1 MDFQAITR
9 EILNFTG
16 TVNFWLVISLF
27 LMLSVSEFGISIPYL
42 METFW
47 ILAGYQTLTGSLPI
61 YFLAVLWITAMCGR
75 TFGAV
80 ILYHLARFSGSR
92 LMKLYRRIFKA
103 ALASRETA
111 EKTVNSPSSGKEG
124 FLTRVWH
131 KINSLSP
138 YSVAFGRLI
147 WMRVPLTLTL
157 GFKKQI
163 KILVP
168 GVVISSMVWD
178 TTYILVGVIGG
189 DVKLEPFQIVLLS
202 ICALTAIYGSIFLV
216 RWVIKTVESRPFHK
230 AANRA

>member
-16 TVNFWLVISLF
+16 TVNIWLVISLF

-47 ILAGYQTLTGSLPI
+47 ILTGYQTLTGSLPV

-92 LMKLYRRIFKA
+92 LMKLYRRIFKT

-111 EKTVNSPSSGKEG
+111 EKAVNSPSPAKEG
-124 FLTRVWH
+124 LLARVWH

-157 GFKKQI
+157 GFRKQI

-168 GVVISSMVWD
+168 GVLISSMIWD
-178 TTYILVGVIGG
+178 TTYVLVGVIGG

-216 RWVIKTVESRPFHK
+216 RWVKKTIESRQCHK